1 MNNSSFWKYAG
12 LSSQLLVGIGLS
24 LYIGL
29 RIDQFFHW
37 RTPLAVWI
45 LPLLLIVSVIVKIVV
60 DTNPKK

>member
-12 LSSQLLVGIGLS
+12 LSTQLLVGIGLT

-29 RIDQFFHW
+29 RVDQFFHW

>member
-12 LSSQLLVGIGLS
+12 LSTQLLVGIGLS

-29 RIDQFFHW
+29 RVDQFFHW